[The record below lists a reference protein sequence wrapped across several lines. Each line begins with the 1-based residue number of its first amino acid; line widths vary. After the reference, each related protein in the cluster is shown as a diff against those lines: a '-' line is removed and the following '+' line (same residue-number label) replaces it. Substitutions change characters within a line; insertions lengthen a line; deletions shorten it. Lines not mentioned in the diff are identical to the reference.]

1 MALLT
6 NILCHFRSRIIPL
19 RRLRLTS
26 PAGNII
32 IGGVAAEHSVDVG
45 GGVARLAS
53 VEIYRQE
60 YVLQRFDGRKYVVDY
75 EMYVGSIGR
84 GCPMYHCDS
93 VESAKRV
100 VAHDY
105 HFCLAGSGSVPSVV
119 YFTLRSRN
127 TASQN

>member
-6 NILCHFRSRIIPL
+6 KHFVPFQVADYSIAAFATYQPGRKHYYR
-19 RRLRLTS
+19 
-26 PAGNII
+26 
-32 IGGVAAEHSVDVG
+32 GVAAEHSVDVG